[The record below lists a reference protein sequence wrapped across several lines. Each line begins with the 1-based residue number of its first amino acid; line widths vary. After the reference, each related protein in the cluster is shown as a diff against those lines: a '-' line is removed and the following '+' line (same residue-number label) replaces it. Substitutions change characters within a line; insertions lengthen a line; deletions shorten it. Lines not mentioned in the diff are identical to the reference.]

1 MLCFEIFESAT
12 QFNREYKRFFGKPRC
27 ETFERFFLRVLRN
40 SNWSVV
46 AESVFVAFT
55 LWPQACAL
63 GLSEYHPVCSE
74 RIVGNPEV
82 IETFW
87 QVARTLGWRH

>member
-1 MLCFEIFESAT
+1 MLCFEILESAT
-12 QFNREYKRFFGKPRC
+12 QFNREYSRFFGNRRC

-55 LWPQACAL
+55 Y
-63 GLSEYHPVCSE
+63 GRFGS
-74 RIVGNPEV
+74 
-82 IETFW
+82 
-87 QVARTLGWRH
+87 